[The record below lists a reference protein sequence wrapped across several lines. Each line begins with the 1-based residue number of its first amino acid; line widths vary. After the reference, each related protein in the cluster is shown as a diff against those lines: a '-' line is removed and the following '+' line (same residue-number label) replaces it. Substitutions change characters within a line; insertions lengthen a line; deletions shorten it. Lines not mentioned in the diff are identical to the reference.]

1 MPTFKITCP
10 ERFRGYIQSR
20 LDDLVDIADDILY
33 EEVSSDTDPE
43 HAADVEAP
51 PACGDL
57 VEING
62 FEYVVTTQRI
72 DGSLD
77 LELRDELQED
87 SFLGH

>member
-1 MPTFKITCP
+1 MPNFKVTCP
-10 ERFRGYIQSR
+10 EFLRGYIQSR
-20 LDDLVDIADDILY
+20 LDDLADIDGVLY

-77 LELRDELQED
+77 LELRDELESD
-87 SFLGH
+87 SFLSP